1 MSASRNNRNANRSLA
16 YLLSKEFS
24 KKELKQISGGGSARS
39 KATAKATFSQSK
51 GGDIEADIDMDFG

>member
-1 MSASRNNRNANRSLA
+1 MSESAKKTNANRSLA
-16 YLLSKEFS
+16 YTLSKTFS
-24 KKELKQISGGGSARS
+24 KKELKQISGGGSGRS